1 MGNVTLF
8 YIFTLLYLITT
19 PLKNHTRVFQ
29 SLALSLRGWTWALWA
44 LAFLGLGL
52 GLGLGLIF
60 ILCLL
65 LILRRLEGRTSNM
78 RVDVLFLH

>member
-1 MGNVTLF
+1 M
-8 YIFTLLYLITT
+8 
-19 PLKNHTRVFQ
+19 
-29 SLALSLRGWTWALWA
+29 GWTWALWA

-52 GLGLGLIF
+52 GLIF

-65 LILRRLEGRTSNM
+65 LVLRRLEGRTSNV